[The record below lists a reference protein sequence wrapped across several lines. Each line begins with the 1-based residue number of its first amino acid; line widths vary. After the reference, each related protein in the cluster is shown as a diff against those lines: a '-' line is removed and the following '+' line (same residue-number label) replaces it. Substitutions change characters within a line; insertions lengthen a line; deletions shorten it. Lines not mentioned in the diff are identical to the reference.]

1 MSYIDDICNPL
12 IKTLERSA
20 SLPSHQLAG
29 HAANLDFWM
38 DEAKHC
44 LLVIDGYPERFERMK
59 KAQQA
64 QVEVA
69 GGREMPLQ
77 RGIKDSE
84 RKELRQ
90 KVLAAAN
97 KFLDRCYS
105 EQCVDEVTL
114 DAHRDNLV

>member
-1 MSYIDDICNPL
+1 
-12 IKTLERSA
+12 
-20 SLPSHQLAG
+20 
-29 HAANLDFWM
+29 
-38 DEAKHC
+38 
-44 LLVIDGYPERFERMK
+44 MK

-64 QVEVA
+64 QVKVA
-69 GGREMPLQ
+69 AGHEMPLQ

-105 EQCVDEVTL
+105 EQCGDEVAL
-114 DAHRDNLV
+114 EAHRDKLS